1 MDQDREASDDR
12 DAQPGAEREGGARR
26 RSDESEQERL
36 DRNLDQLLQE
46 LRVALPGVQVL
57 FAFLLT
63 VPFSN
68 GFPTLSDFERDAYF
82 VVLVLTAISAALLI
96 APSSYH
102 RVLFRAGRKRQIV
115 MYSNRVVILGLGVL
129 ALAMSTAVMLIA
141 HIVFGS
147 AASIAS
153 FVIALALFGLVWYV
167 VPLLIKRSSG

>member
-1 MDQDREASDDR
+1 MDQDREASDNQE
-12 DAQPGAEREGGARR
+12 AQPGAQGEGSARH
-26 RSDESEQERL
+26 RSGESEQERL

-82 VVLVLTAISAALLI
+82 VVLVLTAISTALLI
-96 APSSYH
+96 APSAYH
-102 RVLFRAGRKRQIV
+102 RLLFREGRKRQIV
-115 MYSNRVVILGLGVL
+115 MYSNRVVIVGLGIL
-129 ALAMSTAVMLIA
+129 ALAMSAAVMLIA

-147 AASIAS
+147 AASIAT
-153 FVIALALFGLVWYV
+153 FVVALALFGLAWYV
-167 VPLLIKRSSG
+167 VPLVIKRSAA